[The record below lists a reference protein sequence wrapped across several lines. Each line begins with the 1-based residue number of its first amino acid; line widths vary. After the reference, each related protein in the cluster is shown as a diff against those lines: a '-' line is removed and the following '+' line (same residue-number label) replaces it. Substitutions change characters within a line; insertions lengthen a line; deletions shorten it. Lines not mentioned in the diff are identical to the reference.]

1 MKPTIFRFAALAFFL
16 LVSSSYSQAQSDSPS
31 AQLAGQ
37 VTDVSGYSIAF
48 VRIVA
53 RPQGRDSSQTYQT
66 TSTTEGTYALSLP
79 SGSYRVHFEHSSFVS
94 RDLTLQLAPA
104 ESRKL
109 DLRLAIAQLSE
120 NVIVTANAQPLEIN
134 QTPAPV
140 DVISRA
146 EIDQRQLVSLPDA
159 LATVPGAAIART
171 GREGGLTTFFLDG
184 GNSNFTKFFVDG
196 TPVNEPGGFI
206 NLANSTLDNIDKIE
220 VVHGAESAL
229 YGTDAVSGVV
239 QLFSHRGETRI
250 PEVNLFGE
258 GGSFSSARGGAQ
270 FAGLLGGF
278 DYSAAGSYFQTDG
291 QGPNDSFLNRSF
303 TGNFGY
309 RFTDINRLRLTVRS
323 NSSFAGVP
331 GPTLLLPPN
340 LAQHEALKILL
351 VNLGWDFRTGAH
363 WEHKVSGFENRT
375 LDTNANPPFFTSADQ
390 FNRAGLQEQSTYTF
404 RKGAA
409 AAGYEYEVENGYPG
423 ALFGQHARRNNQAGF
438 LDARWL
444 PISRLTVSVGVR
456 AEDNTT
462 FGTRVVP
469 RAGAVLALRYG
480 TGFWGDTRLR
490 FSYGQGFKEPS
501 LAESFGSDPCFPG
514 NNTLRPERSRT
525 IDAGIDQFLA
535 SEKLRLSATYFDNRF
550 RDIVSFAFNAV
561 VTPACIFGTG
571 TYFNTDLARARGVTL
586 SGDFRPRRWLSLK
599 GSYSFDNTRVLQAP
613 NSFASVE
620 LPGNHLLRRP
630 VNSGSL
636 ILNTSFRAW
645 TLSLTGYFTGVR
657 TDSDFLG
664 FGLTRN
670 PGYARFDVASG
681 YNFSRGISLYAR
693 ATNLFD
699 KQYQDAI
706 GFPALGRDVRVGM
719 NYRFSGRD

>member
-1 MKPTIFRFAALAFFL
+1 MNSTIRFAFLVFL
-16 LVSSSYSQAQSDSPS
+16 LLASSLDSQAQSNSPS
-31 AQLAGQ
+31 AQLLGQ
-37 VTDVSGYSIAF
+37 LTDASGYGIAS
-48 VRIVA
+48 VRMIA
-53 RPQGRDSSQTYQT
+53 SGEGTNSSQIFET
-66 TSTTEGTYALSLP
+66 TSTEEGKYSLFLP
-79 SGSYRVHFEHSSFVS
+79 PGVYHVRFEHRDFVTHN
-94 RDLTLQLAPA
+94 LVLQLAPA
-104 ESRKL
+104 ELRKL
-109 DLRLAIAQLSE
+109 DLRMEIADLSE
-120 NVIVTANAQPLEIN
+120 NVVVTANVQPLELS

-140 DVISRA
+140 DVISRE
-146 EIDQRQLVSLPDA
+146 EIDERQLVSLPDA

-184 GNSNFTKFFVDG
+184 GDSNFTKFLVDG
-196 TPVNEPGGFI
+196 APLNEPGGFL
-206 NLANSTLDNIDKIE
+206 NLSNSTLDNVDKIE

-250 PEVNLFGE
+250 PELNLFGE

-270 FAGLLGGF
+270 FSGLLGGF

-303 TGNFGY
+303 AGNFGY
-309 RFTDINRLRLTVRS
+309 AFSDADHLRLTVRS

-331 GPTLLLPPN
+331 GPTLLAPPN
-340 LAQHEALKILL
+340 LAQYEAVKILL
-351 VNLGWDFRTGAH
+351 ASLSWDFHTGAH
-363 WEHKVSGFENRT
+363 WQHTLSGYENRT
-375 LDTNANPPFFTSADQ
+375 LDTNANPPFFTSIDQ
-390 FNRAGLQEQSTYTF
+390 FNRAGFREQSTYTF
-404 RKGAA
+404 RTGAV
-409 AAGYEYEVENGYPG
+409 AAGYEYEVENGYPSS
-423 ALFGQHARRNNQAGF
+423 LSGQHARRNNQAGF
-438 LDARWL
+438 LDARWF
-444 PISRLTVSVGVR
+444 PISRLTLSAGVR

-469 RAGAVLALRYG
+469 RAGAVLAVRYG
-480 TGFWGDTRLR
+480 TGFWGDTRIR

-501 LAESFGSDPCFPG
+501 LDQSFGSDPCFPG
-514 NNTLRPERSRT
+514 NNTLKPEQSRT
-525 IDAGIDQFLA
+525 IDAGVDQVLD
-535 SEKLRLSATYFDNRF
+535 SDKLRLSATYFDNRF
-550 RDIVSFAFNAV
+550 RDIVSFAFDSV
-561 VTPACIFGTG
+561 TTPACQFGTG
-571 TYFNTDLARARGVTL
+571 TFFNTDLARARGVNL

-599 GSYSFDNTRVLQAP
+599 GAYSFDDTRVLKAP
-613 NSFASVE
+613 NAFASVE

-636 ILNTSFRAW
+636 MLNTSFRGW

-670 PGYARFDVASG
+670 PGYARFDVASSYSVG
-681 YNFSRGISLYAR
+681 RGISLYAR
-693 ATNLFD
+693 AINLFD

-719 NYRFSGRD
+719 NYRFSGRN

>member
-1 MKPTIFRFAALAFFL
+1 MSSTLQRSAFLAF
-16 LVSSSYSQAQSDSPS
+16 LVFAVSFSLQAQSGSPVAHLS
-31 AQLAGQ
+31 GQ
-37 VTDVSGYSIAF
+37 ITDASSYGVAF
-48 VRIVA
+48 VRVVA
-53 RPQGRDSSQTYQT
+53 RPEGTHSSQTYQT
-66 TSTTEGTYALSLP
+66 TSTTEGTYSLSLP
-79 SGSYRVHFEHSSFVS
+79 SGGYHVHFENSAFVP
-94 RDLTLQLAPA
+94 RDVTLQLAPA

-109 DLRLAIAQLSE
+109 DLRLDIAQISE
-120 NVIVTANAQPLEIN
+120 NVVVTANAQPLEVS

-140 DVISRA
+140 DVVSRA

-159 LATVPGAAIART
+159 LATLPGAAIART

-196 TPVNEPGGFI
+196 TPLNEPGGFL
-206 NLANSTLDNIDKIE
+206 NLSNSTLDNIDKIE
-220 VVHGAESAL
+220 LVHGAESAL

-239 QLFSHRGETRI
+239 QLISHRGETRI

-270 FAGLLGGF
+270 FSGVLGRF
-278 DYSAAGSYFQTDG
+278 DYSATGSYFQTDG

-303 TGNFGY
+303 AGNFGY
-309 RFTDINRLRLTVRS
+309 SFSDTSRLRLTVRS

-340 LAQHEALKILL
+340 LAQYEALKIFL
-351 VNLGWDFRTGAH
+351 VNLAWDFHTSAR
-363 WEHKVSGFENRT
+363 WQHKLSSFENRT
-375 LDTNANPPFFTSADQ
+375 LDTNANPPFFTSTDQ
-390 FNRAGLQEQSTYTF
+390 FNRAGVREQSTYTF

-409 AAGYEYEVENGYPG
+409 AAGYEYEVENGYPST
-423 ALFGQHARRNNQAGF
+423 LFGQHARRNNQAGF

-444 PISRLTVSVGVR
+444 PISRLTLSAGVR

-480 TGFWGDTRLR
+480 TAFWGDTRVR

-501 LAESFGSDPCFPG
+501 LGESFGSDPCFPG
-514 NNTLRPERSRT
+514 NNTLKPERSRT
-525 IDAGIDQFLA
+525 IDAGFDQFLA
-535 SEKLRLSATYFDNRF
+535 SEKVRLSASYFDNRY
-550 RDIVSFAFNAV
+550 RDIVSFAFDSV
-561 VTPACIFGTG
+561 TTPACTFGTG
-571 TYFNTDLARARGVTL
+571 TFFNTDLARARGVNL
-586 SGDFRPRRWLSLK
+586 SGDFRPRRWL
-599 GSYSFDNTRVLQAP
+599 GVRGNYSFDDTRVLKAP
-613 NSFASVE
+613 NAFASVE

-636 ILNTSFRAW
+636 ILDANFRAW

-664 FGLTRN
+664 FGITRN
-670 PGYARFDVASG
+670 PGYARFDMAGS
-681 YNFSRGISLYAR
+681 YNIGRGISLYAR

-719 NYRFSGRD
+719 NYRFAGKD